1 MKITDDRLAALAIN
15 ARIAADPAFH
25 TTLSPEKQQA
35 LTDDIRETLAKVD
48 AAAGGL
54 RGLFLLA
61 VGDTHTTFAVH
72 ASGACATRLAVSAV
86 DKGLELAEEIAQEK
100 TPELLQALRDTPELK
115 AAMLGELRHDD

>member
-1 MKITDDRLAALAIN
+1 MKITNDRLAALAIN
-15 ARIAADPAFH
+15 AHIAADPAFH

-72 ASGACATRLAVSAV
+72 ASGACSTRLAVSAV
-86 DKGLELAEEIAQEK
+86 DKGLELAEELAQEK
-100 TPELLQALRDTPELK
+100 TPKLLQALRDTPELMT
-115 AAMLGELRHDD
+115 AILRELRHDD

>member
-48 AAAGGL
+48 ATAGGL

-100 TPELLQALRDTPELK
+100 TPELLQALRDNTELMT
-115 AAMLGELRHDD
+115 AILGELRHDD

>member
-48 AAAGGL
+48 ATAGGL

-100 TPELLQALRDTPELK
+100 TPELLQAIRGNTELMT
-115 AAMLGELRHDD
+115 AILGELRHDD

>member
-100 TPELLQALRDTPELK
+100 TPELLQALRDTPELMT
-115 AAMLGELRHDD
+115 AILGELRHDD

>member
-1 MKITDDRLAALAIN
+1 MKITDDRLAALTIN

-48 AAAGGL
+48 ATAGGL

-86 DKGLELAEEIAQEK
+86 DKGLELAEEVAQEK
-100 TPELLQALRDTPELK
+100 TPELLQALRDTPELLT
-115 AAMLGELRHDD
+115 AILGELRHDD

>member
-115 AAMLGELRHDD
+115 AAMLRELRHDD

>member
-15 ARIAADPAFH
+15 ARIAGDDALH
-25 TTLSPEKQQA
+25 TPLTAEKQQA

-100 TPELLQALRDTPELK
+100 TPALLQALRDNAELMAIIRK
-115 AAMLGELRHDD
+115 EMRHDD

>member
-15 ARIAADPAFH
+15 ARIAGDKAYHKP
-25 TTLSPEKQQA
+25 LSPVKQQA
-35 LTDDIRETLAKVD
+35 ITDDIRETLSKID
-48 AAAGGL
+48 AAADGL
-54 RGLFLLA
+54 RGLFLIA
-61 VGDTHTTFAVH
+61 VGETHTTFAVH

-115 AAMLGELRHDD
+115 AAMLRELRHDD

>member
-15 ARIAADPAFH
+15 ARIAADPEFH

-86 DKGLELAEEIAQEK
+86 DQGLELAEEIAQEK
-100 TPELLQALRDTPELK
+100 TPELLQALRDNTELMT
-115 AAMLGELRHDD
+115 AILGELRHDD

>member
-1 MKITDDRLAALAIN
+1 MKITDDHLAALAIN

-48 AAAGGL
+48 ATAGGL

-86 DKGLELAEEIAQEK
+86 VKGLELAEEIAQEK
-100 TPELLQALRDTPELK
+100 TPELLQALRDNTELMT
-115 AAMLGELRHDD
+115 AILGELRHDD